1 MGRGEE
7 KIATGR
13 FRVNMAARHSF
24 SREVN
29 NAINEGKLV
38 CSHPAVVLEIMLFRK
53 RTVFCITIQ

>member
-1 MGRGEE
+1 MGRGGE

-13 FRVNMAARHSF
+13 FRVNMVAYHSF

-38 CSHPAVVLEIMLFRK
+38 CSHRSCIGNTRTLAVGNPL
-53 RTVFCITIQ
+53 C